1 MYNFFLFLMLRFSH
15 ACRLLQLTQ
24 WGHRVFTKLT
34 ESLLLSREKK
44 ISEMPLCRK
53 FFYFK
58 SNITFLIQDKFW
70 LLMNTNISRL
80 ADTESWILKAKKFY
94 MFRNFTLIFT
104 FFLIKNVKY
113 TWFTILCSFSVYS
126 NVMIQFELCFYIC
139 MLFS

>member
-1 MYNFFLFLMLRFSH
+1 MLVAFSNSHNEGIVYSLNSQKVCYFLE
-15 ACRLLQLTQ
+15 
-24 WGHRVFTKLT
+24 K
-34 ESLLLSREKK
+34 KK
-44 ISEMPLCRK
+44 ISEMPLCRN